1 MVKVIL
7 VLSISLTWDIKVCHL
22 CQRQDGACVKCGE
35 CEKAVHVQCAI
46 QHGYNVGF
54 EIMSSL
60 GSEGAA
66 VRAGRFGNHGQ
77 GEMIPQVCCPEHN
90 LSHKQWIQLSA
101 RDVDNGEVKRLNPY
115 VPCL

>member
-1 MVKVIL
+1 M
-7 VLSISLTWDIKVCHL
+7 CH
-22 CQRQDGACVKCGE
+22 RQDGACVKCGE

-54 EIMSSL
+54 EIISSL
-60 GSEGAA
+60 GSEGAT
-66 VRAGRFGNHGQ
+66 VRAGRFGNHLGQ

-101 RDVDNGEVKRLNPY
+101 RDVDTGEVK
-115 VPCL
+115 